1 MKDTMKFRQYDSSE
15 IETITQ
21 LFTQTFTDSE
31 GENEGKTVGK
41 LANDLLTTTAPAEL
55 LCFVAEDDSSES
67 DTDSTIVGAIIFTP
81 LSFGDETKAYLLSP
95 VAVSTQVQKRGIGQQ
110 LINFGLETLKEQGVE
125 LAVTY
130 GDPSY
135 YSRVGFEQITVEQI
149 PAPFELSYSHGWIA
163 QSLTGGEIKVASEQS
178 SCVEALA
185 HAEYW

>member
-1 MKDTMKFRQYDSSE
+1 MKFRQYDSSE

-31 GENEGKTVGK
+31 GKNEGKTVGK
-41 LANDLLTTTAPAEL
+41 LANDLLTTTDPTEL
-55 LCFVAEDDSSES
+55 LCFVAEDDSIES
-67 DTDSTIVGAIIFTP
+67 DSKVLGAIIFTP
-81 LSFGDETKAYLLSP
+81 LTFDDETKACLLSP

-110 LINFGLETLKEQGVE
+110 LINFGLQTLKEQGVE

-135 YSRVGFEQITVEQI
+135 YSRVGFDQITVEQI
-149 PAPFELSYSHGWIA
+149 PAPFDLSYPHGWIA
-163 QSLTGGEIKVASEQS
+163 QSLNGGEIKVASEQS

-185 HAEYW
+185 HAQYW

>member
-1 MKDTMKFRQYDSSE
+1 MSNTMKFRQYNSNE

-21 LFTQTFTDSE
+21 VFTQTFTDSE

-41 LANDLLTTTAPAEL
+41 LAYDLLTTTAPTEL

-67 DTDSTIVGAIIFTP
+67 DSTIVGAIIFTP
-81 LSFGDETKAYLLSP
+81 LSFDDETKAYLLSP

-110 LINFGLETLKEQGVE
+110 LINFGLQTLKEQGVE

-135 YSRVGFEQITVEQI
+135 YSRVGFEQITIEQI
-149 PAPFELSYSHGWIA
+149 PAPFELSYPHGWLA
-163 QSLTGGEIKVASEQS
+163 QSLIGSEIKVASQQS
-178 SCVEALA
+178 SCVEGLA

>member
-1 MKDTMKFRQYDSSE
+1 MKFRQYDSSE

-41 LANDLLTTTAPAEL
+41 LANDLLTTTDPTEL
-55 LCFVAEDDSSES
+55 LCFVAEDDSIES
-67 DTDSTIVGAIIFTP
+67 DSKVVGAIIFTP
-81 LSFGDETKAYLLSP
+81 LAFDDETKAYLLSP
-95 VAVSTQVQKRGIGQQ
+95 VAVSTLVQKRGIGQQ
-110 LINFGLETLKEQGVE
+110 LINFGLQTLKEQGVE

-149 PAPFELSYSHGWIA
+149 PAPFNLSYPHGWIA
-163 QSLTGGEIKVASEQS
+163 QSLIGGEIRVASEQS

-185 HAEYW
+185 HAQYW

>member
-1 MKDTMKFRQYDSSE
+1 MKNTMKFRHYDSSE

-41 LANDLLTTTAPAEL
+41 LANDLLTTTDSTEL
-55 LCFVAEDDSSES
+55 LCFVVEDDSSES
-67 DTDSTIVGAIIFTP
+67 DSTIVGAIIFTQ
-81 LSFGDETKAYLLSP
+81 LSFEDETQAYLLSP
-95 VAVSTQVQKRGIGQQ
+95 VAVSTKVQKRGIGQQ
-110 LINFGLETLKEQGVE
+110 LINFGLEILKQQGVE

-135 YSRVGFEQITVEQI
+135 YSKVGFGQITVEQI
-149 PAPFELSYSHGWIA
+149 PAPFELSYPHGWLA
-163 QSLTGGEIKVASEQS
+163 QSLIGGEVKVTSEKS
-178 SCVEALA
+178 NCVKGLA

>member
-1 MKDTMKFRQYDSSE
+1 MKFRQYDSSE

-41 LANDLLTTTAPAEL
+41 LANDLLTTTDPTEL
-55 LCFVAEDDSSES
+55 LCFVAEDDSIES
-67 DTDSTIVGAIIFTP
+67 DSKVVGAIIFTP
-81 LSFGDETKAYLLSP
+81 LTVDDETKAYLLSP

-110 LINFGLETLKEQGVE
+110 LINFGLQTLKEQGVE

-149 PAPFELSYSHGWIA
+149 PAPYNLSYPHGWIA
-163 QSLTGGEIKVASEQS
+163 QSLIGGEIKVASEQS

-185 HAEYW
+185 HAQYW

>member
-1 MKDTMKFRQYDSSE
+1 MKNTMKFRQYDSSE

-41 LANDLLTTTAPAEL
+41 LANDLLTTTDPTEL
-55 LCFVAEDDSSES
+55 LCFVAEDGSIESES
-67 DTDSTIVGAIIFTP
+67 KVVGAIIFTP
-81 LSFGDETKAYLLSP
+81 LTFEDETKAYLLSP
-95 VAVSTQVQKRGIGQQ
+95 VAVSTLVQKRGIGQQ
-110 LINFGLETLKEQGVE
+110 LINFGLQTLKEQGVE
-125 LAVTY
+125 LTVTY

-149 PAPFELSYSHGWIA
+149 PAPFNLSYPHGWIA
-163 QSLTGGEIKVASEQS
+163 QSLIGGEIKVASEQS

-185 HAEYW
+185 HAQYW